1 MSALQKSNKKQ
12 SSRQQI
18 NIKGVQDGILMLPG
32 EQYRVILEASA
43 INFEL
48 KSDDEQ
54 DAIIETYQSFLNS
67 LPCPVQ
73 ILARVREMDM
83 QQYLDDFR
91 QASAQEDEPV
101 YREQIN
107 NYAEFVQSLVST
119 NKILFRRFYVVIP
132 HADYY
137 GDGFEAV
144 REQLIL
150 NSDIVGKGLSRLGIQ
165 TRQLSSL
172 EVLDLFYTFYNPQQA
187 KRQPITDQT
196 LQLLKDSYL

>member
-1 MSALQKSNKKQ
+1 MSVLPKSKNRR

-18 NIKGVQDGILMLPG
+18 NIKGVQDGVLILPG
-32 EQYRVILEASA
+32 DQYRVILEASA

-54 DAIIETYQSFLNS
+54 DAIIEAYQSFLNS

-73 ILARVREMDM
+73 ILARIREMDM

-91 QASAQEDEPV
+91 QASADETEPI

-107 NYAEFVQSLVST
+107 NYAEFVQSLITT
-119 NKILFRRFYVVIP
+119 NKILSRRFYVVIP
-132 HADYY
+132 YTGKD

-144 REQLIL
+144 HEQLLL
-150 NSDIVGKGLSRLGIQ
+150 NTDIVGKGLGRLGIQ

-172 EVLDLFYTFYNPQQA
+172 EVLDLFYSFYSPVQV

-196 LQLLKDSYL
+196 MRLLKESYL